1 MDEKRP
7 NKIDFDNKRN
17 NECISRRGF
26 IQKTSATALAGAAG
40 ISGLDCSAAGVKS
53 EGQKKKIKQVKLG
66 RTGLKVSQFLG
77 DRMADRKM
85 YELALDAGVNYWHK
99 FGQWVEPAPY
109 DLFQKM
115 DRDAFYCDTT
125 VHTLEKD
132 KALEIFESMLKKTGL
147 SMIDGFK
154 VHSVYEKP
162 EDVQNKKGVI
172 QAFEIL
178 KKQGKTRF
186 LMLSQHNNVAPVFEA
201 AIDSDMFDLIQV
213 PVNPLVPRADAFS
226 YKGERPQKAQQDEF
240 FRLIKKAKDKNIAV
254 TAMKVFLYGTKN
266 WENVP
271 DLKEKVSK
279 YLPDDKSIARALI
292 HYSLSIPGVV
302 AYGSMLYNFEELKEN
317 IEAVGGKL
325 TLAEEKG
332 IQKFADAMSPEY
344 CRMCGACER
353 ANPDGVAVSS
363 ILRFKGYHT
372 GFGDPQQARSLYAA
386 LPAHARVESADD
398 LAPYEKVC
406 PYGLPV
412 ASLLKKA
419 KSMLC

>member
-1 MDEKRP
+1 MDEKYR
-7 NKIDFDNKRN
+7 NEINGDKKRN
-17 NECISRRGF
+17 NEGISRRGF
-26 IQKTSATALAGAAG
+26 IKKTSATALAGAAG

-53 EGQKKKIKQVKLG
+53 GSQKKGIKYVTLG

-77 DRMADRKM
+77 DRMVDRKM
-85 YELALDAGVNYWHK
+85 YELALASGVNYWHK

-115 DRDAFYCDTT
+115 DRNAFYCDTT
-125 VHTLEKD
+125 VHTLDKD

-147 SMIDGFK
+147 ARIDGFK

-178 KKQGKTRF
+178 KKQGKTRY
-186 LMLSQHNNVAPVFEA
+186 LMLSQHSNVSPIFEA
-201 AIDSDMFDLIQV
+201 AVESDMFDVIQV
-213 PVNPLVPRADAFS
+213 PVNPLVPRTDAFS
-226 YKGERPQKAQQDEF
+226 YQKERPQKAQQEEF
-240 FRLIKKAKDKNIAV
+240 FRIIKKAKDKNIAV

-266 WENVP
+266 WETVP

-279 YLPDDKSIARALI
+279 YLPDNKSIARALI

-317 IEAVGGKL
+317 LEAIGGKL

-332 IQKFADAMSPEY
+332 IEKFAEAMDPEY

-363 ILRFKGYHT
+363 ILRFKGYYT
-372 GFGDPQQARSLYAA
+372 GFNDPEQARSLYAA
-386 LPAHARVESADD
+386 LPTHARVESADD
-398 LAPYEKVC
+398 LAQYEKAC
-406 PYGLPV
+406 PYSLPV
-412 ASLLKKA
+412 ASLLRKA
-419 KSMLC
+419 ESMLC

>member
-1 MDEKRP
+1 MDEKYQGKMEGDKKQ
-7 NKIDFDNKRN
+7 NS
-17 NECISRRGF
+17 EHISRRGF
-26 IQKTSATALAGAAG
+26 IKKTSATALVGAAG
-40 ISGLDCSAAGVKS
+40 ISGLDCSAPGINKN
-53 EGQKKKIKQVKLG
+53 GGKKIKYVTLG
-66 RTGLKVSQFLG
+66 RTGMKVSQFLG

-85 YELALDAGVNYWHK
+85 YELALAAGVNYWHK

-125 VHTLEKD
+125 VHTLDKD
-132 KALEIFESMLKKTGL
+132 KALDIFESMLKKTGL
-147 SMIDGFK
+147 SRIDGFK

-178 KKQGKTRF
+178 KKQGKTKY
-186 LMLSQHNNVAPVFEA
+186 LMLSQHSNVSPIFEA
-201 AIDSDMFDLIQV
+201 AIESDMFDLIQV
-213 PVNPLVPRADAFS
+213 PVNPLVPRKDAFS
-226 YKGERPQKAQQDEF
+226 YNEERPLKDKQDEF
-240 FRLIKKAKDKNIAV
+240 FGLIKKAKDKNIAV

-266 WENVP
+266 WETVP

-279 YLPDDKSIARALI
+279 YLPDDQSIARALI
-292 HYSLSIPGVV
+292 HYALSIPGVV

-317 IEAVGGKL
+317 LEAIGGKL

-332 IQKFADAMSPEY
+332 IQKFADAMDPEY

-363 ILRFKGYHT
+363 ILRFKGYYT
-372 GFGDPQQARSLYAA
+372 GFNDPEQARSLYAN
-386 LPAHARVESADD
+386 LPENARVESADD
-398 LAPYEKVC
+398 LMLYEKAC
-406 PYGLPV
+406 PYGLKV
-412 ASLLKKA
+412 ASLLRKA
-419 KSMLC
+419 ENMLS